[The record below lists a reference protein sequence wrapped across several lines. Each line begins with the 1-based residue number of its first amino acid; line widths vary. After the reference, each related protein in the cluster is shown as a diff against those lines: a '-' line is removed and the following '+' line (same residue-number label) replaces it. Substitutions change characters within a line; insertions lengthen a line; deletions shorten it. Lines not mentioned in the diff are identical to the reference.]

1 MKFPHQ
7 VVFITGASS
16 GIGAELAVQLARLGC
31 KLGLMAR
38 RKEKLEEVARNV
50 EDAGGTAMVLP
61 GDVKDFGQVQE
72 AVSQF
77 RDAHGDIDCMIA
89 NAGTGRQVNA
99 LEFDASETAH
109 IINVNLIGMIN
120 AFYAA
125 LPAMLK
131 RKRGH
136 LVGVA
141 SLASYQGM
149 PQDAGYA
156 ASKAAMR
163 IQCESMRVELRG
175 SGVNVSCLCP
185 GFIRTPLT
193 DSMEFDMPFLM
204 EVDDACRRMIRA
216 IAKRRRVYNFP
227 GPLWWAIKLGLHT
240 PRWLYDTVIAS
251 QSNQTVKA
259 KRKQPRSTEVM
270 HKDSASG

>member
-16 GIGAELAVQLARLGC
+16 GIGAELAVQLAKFGCRLG
-31 KLGLMAR
+31 LFAR
-38 RKEKLEEVARNV
+38 RKDKLEEVARKV

-61 GDVKDFGQVQE
+61 GDVTDFEQVKQ
-72 AVSQF
+72 AVEQF
-77 RDAHGDIDCMIA
+77 AQAHGDVDCMIA
-89 NAGTGRQVNA
+89 NAGIGRQVDA
-99 LEFDASETAH
+99 LEFDAAETAK
-109 IINVNLIGMIN
+109 IFNVNLLGMVN

-125 LPAMLK
+125 LPGMLK

-156 ASKAAMR
+156 ASKAGMR

-175 SGVNVSCLCP
+175 TGV
-185 GFIRTPLT
+185 
-193 DSMEFDMPFLM
+193 
-204 EVDDACRRMIRA
+204 
-216 IAKRRRVYNFP
+216 
-227 GPLWWAIKLGLHT
+227 
-240 PRWLYDTVIAS
+240 
-251 QSNQTVKA
+251 
-259 KRKQPRSTEVM
+259 
-270 HKDSASG
+270 